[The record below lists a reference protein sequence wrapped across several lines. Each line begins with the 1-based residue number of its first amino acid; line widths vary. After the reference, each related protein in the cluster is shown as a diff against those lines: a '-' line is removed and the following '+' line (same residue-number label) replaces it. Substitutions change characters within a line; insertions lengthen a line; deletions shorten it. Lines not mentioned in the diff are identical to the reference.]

1 MPSTAR
7 TAANQTRG
15 TRARRENRSVSRT
28 VVDMASSLP
37 DRIRRRLNPEERY
50 GLRVTLFATAIVL
63 VAVPFA
69 TLVFQVVA
77 KGPLTRFDGE
87 VANRLNNSIHSSP
100 TAVRLLEDI
109 SNIGKPITLF
119 AIVFVAVAYLL
130 WRRRIRLALYLA
142 VTSIVGGLID
152 TAVKVLVNRPRPVV
166 DHPIATA
173 LGKSFPSGHA
183 MSSTVTYGALA
194 LVFLP
199 VLPRRWRPAALLAV
213 IGVVLAIGTSR
224 LFLGVHFL
232 SDVIGGFVL
241 GLAWLAAATAA
252 FSIWRT
258 EEGKRPVEVTAGLE
272 PEAADALKGDD

>member
-1 MPSTAR
+1 
-7 TAANQTRG
+7 
-15 TRARRENRSVSRT
+15 
-28 VVDMASSLP
+28 MASSLP
-37 DRIRRRLNPEERY
+37 EHVRRRLNPDERY
-50 GLRVTLFATAIVL
+50 GLRVTLFAVSIVL

-77 KGPLTRFDGE
+77 KGPLTRLDGQ
-87 VANRLNNSIHSSP
+87 VANRLNDSVHSSP
-100 TAVRLLEDI
+100 ALVRLLDDI

-119 AIVFVAVAYLL
+119 VVVFGAVVYLL
-130 WRRRIRLALYLA
+130 WRRRVRLALYLA
-142 VTSIVGGLID
+142 VTTIVGGLVD

-199 VLPRRWRPAALLAV
+199 VLPRRWRPVALAT
-213 IGVVLAIGTSR
+213 VVLVVVAIGMSR
-224 LFLGVHFL
+224 LFLGVHFV

-241 GLAWLAAATAA
+241 GLAWLAASTAA

-258 EEGKRPVEVTAGLE
+258 EEGKRPVEVVEGLE
-272 PEAADALKGDD
+272 PEAADALKGDE